1 MAQPTSF
8 DQYMLE
14 LINQARANPAAMA
27 SKLGIDLN
35 QGLSAGTISTAAKQ
49 PLAFNLDLIDAA
61 HKHSAWM
68 LSTDTFSHTGVG
80 GSDPSARMK
89 AEGYSGSTWGENIAI
104 TWGGSKTTSQS
115 VVDGLE
121 SGLFKSSGHR
131 VNILKDGYKEVGVG
145 IESGEYKGSPGV
157 TATQDFGRSGTTSF
171 LTGVAFDDKDG
182 DQFYDV
188 GEGLGGVHVQAK
200 SATGQAFD
208 VDVWQTGGWQMAVPQ
223 GTYSLTFSG
232 GGLAAPITKTAQVG
246 ASNVKVDLDADAGQ
260 SSPIPSPTPDPTPI
274 PAPQPTPVP
283 TPEPTPVPKPD
294 AIGVSKVGTWGNDT
308 IIGTDGDDVLAGRS
322 GNDVLKGGAGKVN
335 DTLVG
340 GHGYD
345 HLTGGAGA
353 DHFVFNSLADRGD
366 RITDF
371 DASKGDKIDVS
382 ALLDA
387 CGYKGTDPIADGTL
401 KFVDTWQGERLDVH
415 INGKDIA
422 GLVTLAGVHDDHGI
436 SSLII

>member
-1 MAQPTSF
+1 
-8 DQYMLE
+8 
-14 LINQARANPAAMA
+14 
-27 SKLGIDLN
+27 
-35 QGLSAGTISTAAKQ
+35 
-49 PLAFNLDLIDAA
+49 
-61 HKHSAWM
+61 
-68 LSTDTFSHTGVG
+68 
-80 GSDPSARMK
+80 MK

-104 TWGGSKTTSQS
+104 TWGSGKTPSQS
-115 VVDGLE
+115 VVDGME
-121 SGLFKSSGHR
+121 SGLFKSAGHR
-131 VNILKDGYKEVGVG
+131 VNILKDTYKEVGVG

-157 TATQDFGRSGTTSF
+157 TATQNFGRNGTTSF

-182 DQFYDV
+182 DRFYDV

-223 GTYSLTFSG
+223 GTYTLTFSG
-232 GGLAAPITKTAQVG
+232 GGLAAPVVKTAQVG

-260 SSPIPSPTPDPTPI
+260 SFPTPAPTP
-274 PAPQPTPVP
+274 APNPIP
-283 TPEPTPVPKPD
+283 TPEPTPTPNPVPNP
-294 AIGVSKVGTWGNDT
+294 APIGVSKVGTWGNDT
-308 IIGTDGDDVLAGRS
+308 ISGTNGNDVLSGRS
-322 GNDVLKGGAGKVN
+322 GNDVLKGGAGD

-340 GHGYD
+340 GRGYD

-353 DHFVFNSLADRGD
+353 DRFVFNSLSDRGD

-387 CGYKGTDPIADGTL
+387 YGYKGTDPIADGTL

-415 INGKDIA
+415 IGGKDVA
-422 GLVTLAGVHDDHGI
+422 GLVTLAGIHDDHGI
-436 SSLII
+436 SSFVI